1 MEASRNECCVIMR
14 NGVLLTRRWWHEG
27 PQPASWCQ
35 VEGQNAMEFWIRKSL
50 ELSFA
55 VILWYWFVNS
65 ANFVVYL
72 TYFTNIRQKTRDCL
86 LYTRFLSWQHRRLRG
101 RWCAWSRCTQVFAT
115 KPPPKSEFIRK
126 NKRWKQH
133 FLWEF
138 WSYILFG
145 VWRCEASDV
154 PAINRGQG
162 HRTTTSKYRLLVQG
176 KAAGVQLRISPLR
189 LRLVVNCKEHDRE
202 NDGNAA
208 GRVIYNCLRAST
220 TWGTALMARER
231 EREMLASKVKPKMNF
246 CLGRPLLGWWLD
258 LICVVMFENL
268 MQSPRSPMS
277 SLKCKKHG

>member
-1 MEASRNECCVIMR
+1 M
-14 NGVLLTRRWWHEG
+14 LLIRWWWHLPSRCSKMLHWYAG
-27 PQPASWCQ
+27 TWRPATGVVMPSWRPDS
-35 VEGQNAMEFWIRKSL
+35 MEFWIRKSL

-72 TYFTNIRQKTRDCL
+72 KYFTNIRQKTRDYL
-86 LYTRFLSWQHRRLRG
+86 LYTRFWVG
-101 RWCAWSRCTQVFAT
+101 RIAGWEGDGAPGAGAHKCL
-115 KPPPKSEFIRK
+115 PPNLPPNQSSSAKTSVGNSI
-126 NKRWKQH
+126 
-133 FLWEF
+133 F
-138 WSYILFG
+138 WGSFGVTSFFG

-176 KAAGVQLRISPLR
+176 KAAGIQLRISPLR
-189 LRLVVNCKEHDRE
+189 LRLVVNFKEHDRE

-208 GRVIYNCLRAST
+208 GRIICNCLRAST

-231 EREMLASKVKPKMNF
+231 EREMLAGKVKPKMNF
-246 CLGRPLLGWWLD
+246 CQGRPLLGWWLD
-258 LICVVMFENL
+258 LICVVMSENL

-277 SLKCKKHG
+277 SLKWKNHG